1 MGSETAKGA
10 KLDKGVMKKVLMAV
24 GGVKF
29 WGCCFDLVSFLLG
42 V

>member
-10 KLDKGVMKKVLMAV
+10 RLDKGVMKVLMTV
-24 GGVKF
+24 GRRQVLGLF
-29 WGCCFDLVSFLLG
+29 FDLVSFLLG